1 MPAAHRG
8 RARRSPHPPKLNLFR
23 GESFVFPSI
32 EKTRVLQPA
41 CPEDRVLRLISC
53 LDDHLQHD
61 EHLDHEKGSGDLD
74 DRRKREDDDA
84 DYDYDDD
91 HEDGNRH

>member
-1 MPAAHRG
+1 M
-8 RARRSPHPPKLNLFR
+8 
-23 GESFVFPSI
+23 
-32 EKTRVLQPA
+32 
-41 CPEDRVLRLISC
+41 LRLISC
-53 LDDHLQHD
+53 LDDHL
-61 EHLDHEKGSGDLD
+61 DHEKCSGDLD

>member
-1 MPAAHRG
+1 M
-8 RARRSPHPPKLNLFR
+8 
-23 GESFVFPSI
+23 
-32 EKTRVLQPA
+32 
-41 CPEDRVLRLISC
+41 LRLISC

-61 EHLDHEKGSGDLD
+61 EHLEHEKGSGDLD

-91 HEDGNRH
+91 HEDEEEGVVDYVSSDDFCSWRHWLG